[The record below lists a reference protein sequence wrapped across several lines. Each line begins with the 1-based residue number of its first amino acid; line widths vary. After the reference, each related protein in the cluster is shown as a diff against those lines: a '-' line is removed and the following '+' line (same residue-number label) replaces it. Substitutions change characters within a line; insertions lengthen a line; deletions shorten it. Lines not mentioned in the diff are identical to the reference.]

1 MAPSDEIEQQ
11 YRLLLPISIPWIKR
25 LKQLGVSVDALC
37 EPELP
42 VQAKVV
48 LHGDT
53 FEFATDDPGEQAADA
68 LVFLARSDNGEPAD
82 IVAWSPKSDRLA
94 SWWGIPM
101 LGMEALGEFRLD
113 PDDAV
118 EVFDEPV
125 KWLIAERNGLLV
137 VSFANAARIL
147 RDASPLK
154 VSSAAFGRRLANLIN
169 PMPPRILAPSAEV
182 RALAC
187 PPLTS
192 T

>member
-1 MAPSDEIEQQ
+1 MMRIAPSDEIKQQ

-42 VQAKVV
+42 VQAKIV

-68 LVFLARSDNGEPAD
+68 LVFLARDDNGDPAD
-82 IVAWSPKSDRLA
+82 FVAWSPKSDRLS

-113 PDDAV
+113 PDGAV
-118 EVFDEPV
+118 EVFDDPV
-125 KWLIAERNGLLV
+125 RWLVAERDGLLI
-137 VSFANAARIL
+137 VSFTNAARIL
-147 RDASPLK
+147 RDAAPLK
-154 VSSAAFGRRLANLIN
+154 VSSPAFGRRLAVLIN
-169 PMPPRILAPSAEV
+169 PKPPRILAPSAEV
-182 RALAC
+182 RALA
-187 PPLTS
+187 
-192 T
+192 

>member
-1 MAPSDEIEQQ
+1 MAPSDEILQSWL
-11 YRLLLPISIPWIKR
+11 RLPPISVAWLMR
-25 LKQLGVSVDALC
+25 LKERGVSGDAVC

-42 VQAKVV
+42 AQAKVV
-48 LHGDT
+48 LHADC
-53 FEFATDDPGEQAADA
+53 FDFAADDPGEQATDA
-68 LVFLARSDNGEPAD
+68 LVFLARDERGEPAD
-82 IVAWSPKSDRLA
+82 FVAWSPKSDKLA
-94 SWWGIPM
+94 SWWGIPL
-101 LGMEALGEFRLD
+101 LGMEALGEPRID
-113 PDDAV
+113 PDGALAV
-118 EVFDEPV
+118 FTDPV
-125 KWLIAERNGLLV
+125 EWLLGERMGVLV

-169 PMPPRILAPSAEV
+169 PMPPRILAPPAEV